1 MPEYYKYAGRDAAD
15 QVNWAEIG
23 KNMSDMLANENK
35 IREDKKAAIDEA
47 SRQFGLQLA
56 NAPQGQDASARSA
69 ALEYADNASKF
80 MRMQDQLLKSGKMK
94 FKDYTVARQNL
105 LDGTDQAF
113 DSLTGYQKVFGEKME
128 RARTDKSAAYELH
141 AMQKAEGFGNW
152 SQSGFY
158 INPTNGQVNIAL
170 KDKQNIDG
178 KDIYTMSKNPNKVAS
193 TAYVKGLIQGQWDKF
208 NTMESTQAWS
218 KSLGSEVHAAAL
230 LAGYGR
236 TGKITTVED
245 ITSRTDIV
253 DADKKILYKFVD
265 AENQYIDGAL
275 ANPFARAS
283 VLTDSLKNCPRNGK
297 QYRFTNDPIDAKNN
311 PEAILEI
318 INPSTQ
324 QGELKFSDEQHEDSG
339 RFMLNQARSQYDYKQ
354 EVKVTD
360 ELTPITATGKA
371 IKDEEDL
378 ALNFAKQTS
387 KLTSG
392 TDEEKKQSV
401 AYFRGKGA
409 NIESRADGVY
419 LENENGEMVP
429 FIPKGSTSSFGS
441 SIVGPLLK
449 ATKTDLSDT
458 KVVKYFPKF
467 MGKQFNVTGVGKGME
482 EARDVAGEFNT
493 KIVDEVK
500 PNLFT
505 NKKVKDTV
513 VSLNKLLKNV
523 QGISIKEKHPN
534 WPGNNTI
541 SIEYTDADGKIIQ
554 KEVNSNGDESSAAED
569 TKTIQD
575 LLRSVDES
583 RKLNAIG
590 TTPVTAPPVTA
601 PPAGTPPKVDYS
613 KKGKKP

>member
-94 FKDYTVARQNL
+94 LKDYTVARQNL

-152 SQSGFY
+152 AQSGFY

-178 KDIYTMSKNPNKVAS
+178 KDVYTMSKNPNKVAS
-193 TAYVKGLIQGQWDKF
+193 TTYVKGLIQGQWDKF

-275 ANPFARAS
+275 ANGFARAS

-297 QYRFTNDPIDAKNN
+297 QYRFTNDENDAKNN

-324 QGELKFSDEQHEDSG
+324 QGELKFSDEQHEDSSA
-339 RFMLNQARSQYDYKQ
+339 FMRNQARSQYDYKQ

-360 ELTPITATGKA
+360 ELTPKPEWKARTEADEKVKLNAAGAWNQLYTGKTAAEKTAAANILLGTPIAKEEGLHKIDLESQPGHILLKYDDSSKNRDIKYLDKDNKPISLEDFSALGVVIHNVLDRNKAMAAGGGGKGFGGLTDYSGVSSSTQGKANVNEAYTTYVNTKLTPSLIETADESTAAANINKAIANLGFTATGEGFFSDVVQVKSNEKDAKGNSKTIAINTGPGADHKA
-371 IKDEEDL
+371 EMEKL
-378 ALNFAKQTS
+378 KGFLNDNS
-387 KLTSG
+387 VTSG
-392 TDEEKKQSV
+392 KKKTTLYNS
-401 AYFRGKGA
+401 GA
-409 NIESRADGVY
+409 LKST
-419 LENENGEMVP
+419 GE
-429 FIPKGSTSSFGS
+429 
-441 SIVGPLLK
+441 L
-449 ATKTDLSDT
+449 D
-458 KVVKYFPKF
+458 
-467 MGKQFNVTGVGKGME
+467 
-482 EARDVAGEFNT
+482 
-493 KIVDEVK
+493 
-500 PNLFT
+500 
-505 NKKVKDTV
+505 
-513 VSLNKLLKNV
+513 
-523 QGISIKEKHPN
+523 
-534 WPGNNTI
+534 
-541 SIEYTDADGKIIQ
+541 
-554 KEVNSNGDESSAAED
+554 
-569 TKTIQD
+569 
-575 LLRSVDES
+575 
-583 RKLNAIG
+583 
-590 TTPVTAPPVTA
+590 
-601 PPAGTPPKVDYS
+601 
-613 KKGKKP
+613 